1 MNNNKAITFL
11 AVFFTGIV
19 AAMLIYIGWY
29 SYANRVEFVMNDYN
43 KRASQ
48 LQEENSRGSIISS
61 DGKELAL
68 SVTDEE
74 GNEVR
79 SYPYANQFAHV
90 VGYADMGGMGIE
102 KSMKYYL
109 INCNS
114 SLSTKA
120 SYDDKGLKFPGD
132 NVYTTINASLQI
144 LAYYSLGDYNGAV
157 IISDPNTGAIL
168 AMVSKPDFDPNTIKA
183 NWNTLSKD
191 ESTASLVNR
200 STQGLYPPGST
211 FKIVTSLEFL
221 RENPTTYG
229 DYTFSCKGSLTVNGA
244 SIKCYHNQV
253 HGGLDFFSSFAK
265 SCNSSYANIGISLD
279 QNMFAKTLD
288 SLMFNKELPVDFPYS
303 KSIATASTS
312 LSTEDKMQLSIGQGA
327 TSVTPLHMNM
337 ITMAIANGGTLM
349 KPYLVSGVKSADG
362 KTVETFNPQ
371 EYGQLMTSDEAATL
385 TQMMEQVVQ
394 NGTATGLAGASYNAV
409 GKTGSAEYSSS
420 FTDSHAWFTGF
431 APKDDPQ
438 ICVTIIMEKAGS
450 GGHMAVPVAKRI
462 FDEYFGVNSIN

>member
-19 AAMLIYIGWY
+19 AAMLVYIGWY

-191 ESTASLVNR
+191 ESTAALVNR

-462 FDEYFGVNSIN
+462 FDEYFGVNTIN